1 MRGVAPM
8 PSGGGTLGTTHR
20 NHVPAEAH
28 FAAEKEKGRKL
39 VEASGLIC
47 GAGAGIEIQAVGLMN
62 ARFLYFAFE
71 KYHQKYHHF
80 QKCPVCGFNHTVYRD
95 AGLVGCRSPI
105 QGCLRHGLMDVQPAS
120 RMLCHVI

>member
-1 MRGVAPM
+1 M

-47 GAGAGIEIQAVGLMN
+47 GAGAGIEKCLEDRMN
-62 ARFLYFAFE
+62 AGFLLIHYE
-71 KYHQKYHHF
+71 KY
-80 QKCPVCGFNHTVYRD
+80 R
-95 AGLVGCRSPI
+95 
-105 QGCLRHGLMDVQPAS
+105 
-120 RMLCHVI
+120 